1 MIGGQGCG
9 RSRCPD
15 SDFIDHEIR
24 ALRWLVEVADWLR
37 IAHCTC
43 GGKSWHADTCRLL
56 KARIAFDFVRR
67 LIR

>member
-1 MIGGQGCG
+1 MN
-9 RSRCPD
+9 
-15 SDFIDHEIR
+15 DHAAEIR